1 MTRLD
6 ITASVIPQKTLRQ
19 ILAIVAIATIA
30 LSGCSPSSETDATSA
45 APSDPSLPQL
55 NGPAVVELV
64 INGGAVTVEVN
75 GDYAPITAGNFVDLV
90 DKGVYDGVS
99 FHRVVRQPEPFVVQA
114 GDPQSTDPNF
124 PEERLGTGSF
134 TDPATGAPRYIP
146 LEITPQGEDAPLY
159 SQPFSAAGIT
169 TPPQLPHIRGA
180 VAMARS
186 NFPDSAS
193 AQFYIALSELSF
205 LDGEYAVFGYVGEDS
220 MAVVEQIQQGDRIES
235 ARVVSGL
242 DNLTYGG
249 SK

>member
-1 MTRLD
+1 MTQMTR
-6 ITASVIPQKTLRQ
+6 KTLRQ
-19 ILAIVAIATIA
+19 FFALMAIAVIG
-30 LSGCSPSSETDATSA
+30 LSGCAPSGDSDAVST

-55 NGPAVVELV
+55 EGQAVVELV
-64 INGGAVTVEVN
+64 INGAPVTVEVN

-114 GDPQSTDPNF
+114 GDPQSKDPNF
-124 PEERLGTGSF
+124 PQERLGTGSF

-146 LEITPQGEDAPLY
+146 LEITPQGEDGPLY

-169 TPPQLPHIRGA
+169 APPQLPHTRGA

-205 LDGEYAVFGYVGEDS
+205 LDGEYAVFGYVDEDS
-220 MAVVEQIQQGDRIES
+220 MAVVDQIQQGDRIES
-235 ARVVSGL
+235 AQVISGL
-242 DNLTYGG
+242 DNLERNG
-249 SK
+249 SE